1 MILGDSRLRG
11 NGVKQIKGFFS
22 PSFPRRR
29 ESILSYVLLN
39 KPFCSFLHFVCER
52 DSSGNPL
59 PIPMAEIVANSPV
72 RFLAALA
79 LFVLF
84 FEDF

>member
-1 MILGDSRLRG
+1 MILGDSRAGG

-39 KPFCSFLHFVCER
+39 KPFCSFLQSVCER

-59 PIPMAEIVANSPV
+59 PIPIGQ
-72 RFLAALA
+72 RL
-79 LFVLF
+79 
-84 FEDF
+84 

>member
-11 NGVKQIKGFFS
+11 NDGEKKPLICLT
-22 PSFPRRR
+22 SFPRKR
-29 ESILSYVLLN
+29 ESILSYALLN
-39 KPFCSFLHFVCER
+39 KPFCSFLQSVCER

-59 PIPMAEIVANSPV
+59 PIPMAEIEANSPV
-72 RFLAALA
+72 TILSGTRATLS
-79 LFVLF
+79 V